1 LPTEVP
7 LTANAFYETLPIA
20 DHRTGDIWYGLPTF
34 GNLGRQNAYGIVITP
49 ACDLANRKCETIT
62 YLPIISA
69 DDYLGS
75 PAFRF
80 ECWQEITALLSR
92 LPNFQ
97 DVRQPSRYELIDE
110 ADLRGLIDV
119 KRDNNGKNLQ
129 EPELARL
136 SAYLEY
142 VQAAKMQR
150 ATASHLR
157 RFIKIEKMTNYLE
170 KLVTNALKND
180 IHFLPNDG
188 KPISYSAV
196 PSHSVVLFRY
206 PLTVPITILD
216 AAQNLSEGEWNQY
229 LAKGKTTDA
238 VLGSFSNWPIKL
250 TTLRNEFLSDL
261 LSRYINM
268 YIRLGSSDFSDQSVE
283 DMSRQIGV

>member
-1 LPTEVP
+1 MPTEAP
-7 LTANAFYETLPIA
+7 LTANAYYETLPIA
-20 DHRTGDIWYGLPTF
+20 DHRTGDIWSGLPTF
-34 GNLGRQNAYGIVITP
+34 GNLGRRNASGLVITP

-92 LPNFQ
+92 LPNFSNI
-97 DVRQPSRYELIDE
+97 RQPSRYELIDE
-110 ADLRGLIDV
+110 AELRNLIDV
-119 KRDNNGKNLQ
+119 KRDNNGKILQ

-136 SAYLEY
+136 TAYLDY
-142 VQAAKMQR
+142 VQAAKEQK

-157 RFIKIEKMTNYLE
+157 KFLKAEKMAGYLE

-180 IHFLPNDG
+180 IHFLPRDG
-188 KPISYSAV
+188 KPHSYSAV

-206 PLTVPITILD
+206 PMTVPIRILD
-216 AAQNLSEGEWNQY
+216 VAQNLSEGEWGQY
-229 LAKGKTTDA
+229 LDKEKEKDV
-238 VLGSFSNWPIKL
+238 VLGGFSDWPIKL

-268 YIRLGSSDFSDQSVE
+268 YIRLGSSDFSDQSVK
-283 DMSRQIGV
+283 DMSSQIGA